1 MLRINRVEKKI
12 LGGSMLGVA
21 LFCLFCAVVFWL
33 LAPPTK
39 KIYQKIANE
48 DFEEISW
55 ISKEELEFFRLMFEE
70 KNSEEEANFKEIYS
84 EELEL
89 FKLMFDD

>member
-1 MLRINRVEKKI
+1 V
-12 LGGSMLGVA
+12 V
-21 LFCLFCAVVFWL
+21 FCLV
-33 LAPPTK
+33 APPKPK

-48 DFEEISW
+48 DFKEISW
-55 ISKEELEFFRLMFEE
+55 ISQEELEFFKLMFEE
-70 KNSEEEANFKEIYS
+70 KNLEEEANFEEIYS